1 MPAARPELEN
11 ASMREESVPRTVDR
25 YPAAMKSLSPF
36 VREKAI
42 LIANAL
48 LDAGYTEDRSI
59 RIAIARAKAWAEQ
72 QRIDADHLDAQ
83 AFPN

>member
-1 MPAARPELEN
+1 
-11 ASMREESVPRTVDR
+11 
-25 YPAAMKSLSPF
+25 MKNLPPF

-48 LDAGYTEDRSI
+48 LEAGHPEDQSI

-72 QRIDADHLDAQ
+72 RRVDAGELGA
-83 AFPN
+83 

>member
-1 MPAARPELEN
+1 VPWTVETYP
-11 ASMREESVPRTVDR
+11 ASMKNLP
-25 YPAAMKSLSPF
+25 PL

-48 LDAGYTEDRSI
+48 LEAGHPEGQSI

-72 QRIDADHLDAQ
+72 IGMLAGDELGA
-83 AFPN
+83 

>member
-1 MPAARPELEN
+1 MPWTVETYP
-11 ASMREESVPRTVDR
+11 ASMKNLP
-25 YPAAMKSLSPF
+25 PL

-48 LDAGYTEDRSI
+48 LEAGHPEGQSI

-72 QRIDADHLDAQ
+72 RGMLAGDELGA
-83 AFPN
+83 

>member
-1 MPAARPELEN
+1 
-11 ASMREESVPRTVDR
+11 
-25 YPAAMKSLSPF
+25 MKNLSRR

-48 LDAGYTEDRSI
+48 LEAGHPEGQSI

-72 QRIDADHLDAQ
+72 HQRSDSGELGA
-83 AFPN
+83 